1 VAWTLAMTG
10 QFVSACEDPR
20 VVRGA
25 TSASIQEA
33 LRGQA
38 KEVLTFSGFSGAGYD
53 SPAAMRKQA
62 SAILERHNPAT
73 TWINGGATAEGIGA
87 VYALAKR
94 KGFTTLG
101 IVSSLACEKGIALSP
116 WVDHVFVVEDASW
129 GGKLP
134 GGATLAPTSQ
144 AMVDASTTYVAIGG
158 GEIAR
163 DEFLAARQA
172 GKSVVFLPAELD
184 RRTARDK
191 ARQQGKPP
199 PSDFRGP
206 LHQALFNDSPPG
218 TTLPGSP

>member
-1 VAWTLAMTG
+1 
-10 QFVSACEDPR
+10 

-33 LRGQA
+33 LRGKA
-38 KEVLTFSGFSGAGYD
+38 KEVLTFSGYSGAGYE
-53 SPAAMRKQA
+53 SPEAMRHQA
-62 SAILERHNPAT
+62 AQALEGLDPAT

-94 KGFTTLG
+94 KGFTTLA
-101 IVSSLACEKGIALSP
+101 IVSSLACEQGVPLSP
-116 WVDHVFVVEDASW
+116 LVDHVFVVEDASW

-134 GGATLAPTSQ
+134 GADRLSPTSQ
-144 AMVDASTTYVAIGG
+144 AMVDVSTTVVAIGG

-172 GKSVVFLPAELD
+172 GKRVVFLPAEMNHRL
-184 RRTARDK
+184 AMDK

-199 PSDFRGP
+199 PSDYRGA
-206 LHQALFNDSPPG
+206 LHQALLDGPPLEPTPPG
-218 TTLPGSP
+218 GP